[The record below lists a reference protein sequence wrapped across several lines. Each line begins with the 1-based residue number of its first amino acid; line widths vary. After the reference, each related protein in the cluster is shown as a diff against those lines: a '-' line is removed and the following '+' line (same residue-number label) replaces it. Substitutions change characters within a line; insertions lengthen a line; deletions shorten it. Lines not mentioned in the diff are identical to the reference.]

1 MPDYQDNFKDYRGV
15 VIQVNWSE
23 RLWNEHLNKHP
34 EIQNLAHASKLIS
47 EAVSAPS
54 LVITGYKPPDGK
66 EKLICYYREYK
77 TSGTD
82 VYYSKVVV
90 GCSKSPIYV
99 KTIFLRWAL
108 CEYAVQEKKYGFK
121 EIHRDIKTIL

>member
-1 MPDYQDNFKDYRGV
+1 MPDYKDNFKDYRGKT
-15 VIQVNWSE
+15 IQVDWSE

-34 EIQNLAHASKLIS
+34 EIQNRTQTSKLIS
-47 EAVSAPS
+47 EAVLAPS
-54 LVITGYKPPDGK
+54 LVITGHKPPDGK
-66 EKLICYYREYK
+66 ETLICYYKEHK

-108 CEYAVQEKKYGFK
+108 CEYAVQEKKYHFK
-121 EIHRDIKTIL
+121 ELYRDTKTIL

>member
-90 GCSKSPIYV
+90 GCSKSPS
-99 KTIFLRWAL
+99 LRENYFFEMGVVRVR
-108 CEYAVQEKKYGFK
+108 CSREKVRFQ
-121 EIHRDIKTIL
+121 RNT